1 MSKDEI
7 IAQQAKQIAE
17 LQASLQAA
25 LRRIADLEARLAQ
38 NSRNSSRPPS
48 SDGLSKQPA
57 FPRSSGKRR
66 GGQPGH
72 RGDTL
77 QMVAQA
83 DQVVLHK
90 VADVCQCGN
99 ALSEVSGQVTAKRQV
114 FDLPPQALVVT
125 EHRTERKECP
135 GCGKVHQGAFPEDVL
150 APVQYGSSV
159 KALVSLLSVGHHM
172 SVGSIK
178 SLFTDLF
185 GYALNEST
193 VQSANAC
200 YYEQLAAEEA
210 IIRDQLCEQALIHAD
225 ETGGRVAG
233 RLHWLHVACSSLF
246 TYFYRHAKRGGQALQ
261 DPKSV
266 LLSYGGWVVH
276 DCWASYFTG
285 GQYKHA
291 LCGAHL
297 LRELTALIEQGSHWA
312 IRMHALLMNTYL
324 ATGQGT
330 STLSGVA
337 LRATIDKYQTILQQ
351 ANREEPPPEPQGRR
365 GHARPGRP
373 KQSKGR
379 NLMDRLVKHQSAV
392 LAFAQH
398 EVVPFTNNL
407 AERDIRPWKTKLKVS
422 GCFRT
427 TTGADYYARI
437 RSFISTTR
445 KQHKSV
451 FTELCRVLNGE
462 SFLRDI
468 HAT

>member
-1 MSKDEI
+1 MSDKET
-7 IAQQAKQIAE
+7 IAQQAQQISE
-17 LQASLQAA
+17 LQASLQVA
-25 LRRIADLEARLAQ
+25 LSRIAELEAMLGQ

-48 SDGLSKQPA
+48 SDGLAKQPA

-77 QMVAQA
+77 RMVGQA

-99 ALSEVSGQVTAKRQV
+99 ALSEVSGQLTAKRQV

-125 EHRTERKECP
+125 EHRTECKACP
-135 GCGKVHQGAFPEDVL
+135 GCGKVHQGVFPEDVS
-150 APVQYGSSV
+150 APVQYGHKV
-159 KALVSLLSVGHHM
+159 KALVSLLSVGHNM
-172 SVGSIK
+172 PTGAIK

-193 VQSANAC
+193 IQSANAC
-200 YYEQLAAEEA
+200 YYERLALEEA
-210 IIRDQLCEQALIHAD
+210 IIRDQLGKQALIHVD

-233 RLHWLHVACSSLF
+233 QLHWLHVACSSLF
-246 TYFYRHAKRGGQALQ
+246 TYFFGHNKRGGQALQ

-266 LLSYGGWVVH
+266 LPGYDGWVVH
-276 DCWASYFTG
+276 DCWLSYFTG

-297 LRELTALIEQGSHWA
+297 LRELTALIERGSHWA
-312 IRMHALLMNTYL
+312 IQMHTLLMSTYL
-324 ATGQGT
+324 ATEQGT
-330 STLSGVA
+330 GTLSSVA
-337 LRATIDKYQTILQQ
+337 LQATIGQYQTILQQ
-351 ANREEPPPEPQGRR
+351 ANREEPPPEPRGR
-365 GHARPGRP
+365 GLARPGRP

-422 GCFRT
+422 GCFRAT
-427 TTGADYYARI
+427 IGADYYARI
-437 RSFISTTR
+437 RSFISTAR

-462 SFLRDI
+462 SFLRDLQ
-468 HAT
+468 TT